1 MKGKF
6 ILIGVAAMMAV
17 VSGVAIGNSLSASK
31 EARDAKIIVQV
42 NKSLANKAEK
52 TIINE
57 QNVVINRIR
66 QEVTNNFDVEDRYV
80 KVVNGFVM
88 NVNAKYVSKI
98 REIVGVQDVNYNAT
112 HFVQTTEADLAKR
125 EAIVLE
131 APTVNI
137 SKDTMNV
144 PNNTKEGEGT
154 LIAILDTGFMINASY
169 KDDKEVQH
177 ENVYHAAFTA
187 LDESVQI
194 KYTQEQIK
202 AKVDAA
208 GNKFHGKYDATHSTY
223 FNSKV
228 PFYYDY
234 GGDIYQTGD
243 ERPDR
248 VVNPDYDVFD
258 QYNDHGNHVA
268 SIAAGNDPQYY
279 GIAPKAQLA
288 LMKVFTPIINVTA
301 DGVTSSTGATDV
313 AILSAFEDCISLG
326 VDVINMSLGSTLN
339 DFTESSIVLNAVK
352 NLKNNGILCAI
363 AAGNDG
369 KDMFYNSAYEY
380 WTTDMVEHGILG
392 GYAGSDATVVGS
404 IQPDRKYY
412 DTALKV
418 GSKIVAFKDQIYTR
432 GTIEYKE
439 EHYFVD
445 LLALPGHENGD
456 FEWVRIPGWGEA
468 KDYAALVS
476 SSENKVQGK
485 IAIISRGET
494 TFAEKISIAQSNG
507 AIGVGIIDNDP
518 SATDFNFNMDLG
530 GYEPSIPVISI
541 LFRDKEVFDS
551 TDYSCKLFKEVIES
565 NPTAREI
572 ADSSSD
578 GPVYDLSIKP
588 EIVTP
593 GDSILGAVYAEGPH
607 SYEYYGGTSMAT
619 PNYAG
624 VYALMLSEHLD
635 DANWKAT
642 LTDRLMSTAKPIK
655 DKFGTNFE
663 AVRKQGSG
671 LVDVEAAL
679 NTNLVLDG
687 SNDKDHLLNKAKIE
701 LKNNDDIKAGKVN
714 LNFVTINSAEAAVE
728 YDATLYVYR
737 PKLGHLNEKNFDEKL
752 AGAELMSNNLELI
765 EKVSKK
771 LTVNPGANAANFSY
785 DLSADAKAFLDEK
798 FAYGTY
804 LEGFL
809 ILNAEG
815 KEEVSLP
822 FLGFYGDYSAGIPV
836 EPFKFER
843 DNDKVYPSDLLNS
856 VGNKWAGLNGID
868 YGSDWVIGNWT
879 SMSAI
884 GLDDYIL
891 NQKTLRDLFDSNSKT
906 VFPAG
911 TNPFTGEYETKDI
924 YMGNNGFANTMIIQ
938 QFVMRSVEN
947 NTITITRKSD
957 NKVFLVDHMF
967 DSFYGAVEDEN
978 GKDIQWPLYKS
989 FVDTT
994 YWSAGYLAHRAYTI
1008 IPLYEYEYDEK
1019 NEKYI
1024 IGDEYPEGEY
1034 EMKFS
1039 YDLAAGGKYEKTYT
1053 LHIDNSAPK
1062 VKSVED
1068 LTKDG
1073 KDYLRIRYEEIKMS
1087 YVAIN
1092 GYKFPVENDDKGY
1105 YIDVEKDK
1113 YTAKNKIFV
1122 RGYDFTSSYS
1132 NMLTHVNDERNVTVS
1147 SASLT
1152 NAFDFDDG
1160 LQVIDDKSFSLQF
1173 SFTKSNKATTLKE
1186 DMNVSINMSTFEN
1199 IDLSKG
1205 VNVAVE
1211 KDGKQTAIA
1220 SSLDAVTGTLS
1231 FTINSQ
1237 DKVVISYSV
1246 NEVVPPDP
1254 SSSSSSEPSSSTL
1267 PSSSEPS
1274 SSLAPSS
1281 EPSSSATPASS
1292 EASGS
1297 SSSEAQPSSGSGC
1310 GGSILGATSLIALVA
1325 VAGIGVLFSKKKKD

>member
-6 ILIGVAAMMAV
+6 ILIGVAAMMAIV
-17 VSGVAIGNSLSASK
+17 CGASIGQNLTNEK
-31 EARDAKIIVQV
+31 EARDTKIIVQL
-42 NKSLANKAEK
+42 NKTLANKTEK

-80 KVVNGFVM
+80 KAVNGFVM
-88 NVNAKYVSKI
+88 NVNAKHVSKI

-112 HFVQTTEADLAKR
+112 HFVQTTEADLAKKN
-125 EAIVLE
+125 AIVIDS
-131 APTVNI
+131 PTVNI

-144 PNNTKEGEGT
+144 PNDTKEGEGT
-154 LIAILDTGFMINASY
+154 LIAILDTGFMIHASY
-169 KDDKEVQH
+169 KDDNEV
-177 ENVYHAAFTA
+177 EYKDVYHAAYTPLA
-187 LDESVQI
+187 DDVSL
-194 KYTQEQIK
+194 KYTQESIK
-202 AKVDAA
+202 AKIDAA
-208 GNKFHGKYDATHSTY
+208 GQKFHGKYDETHSTY
-223 FNSKV
+223 FNNKV
-228 PFYYDY
+228 PFFYDY
-234 GGDIYQTGD
+234 GGDIYQTTD

-248 VVNPDYDVFD
+248 EVNPDYDVFD
-258 QYNDHGNHVA
+258 VYNDHGNHVA
-268 SIAAGNDPQYY
+268 SIAAGNDPQYQ

-288 LMKVFTPIINVTA
+288 LMKVFTPIINMT
-301 DGVTSSTGATDV
+301 GETVTSSTGATDV
-313 AILSAFEDCISLG
+313 AILAAFEDCVSLG

-339 DFTESSIVLNAVK
+339 DFSESTIVLNAVK
-352 NLKNNGILCAI
+352 NLKKNGILCAI

-404 IQPDRKYY
+404 VQPDRKYY

-418 GSKIVAFKDQIYTR
+418 GEHIVAFKDQIYTR
-432 GTIEYKE
+432 GTIEYAV
-439 EHYFVD
+439 EHYFTD
-445 LLALPGHENGD
+445 LLDLPGHENGD
-456 FEWVRIPGWGEA
+456 FEWVRIPGWGES
-468 KDYAALVS
+468 KDYADLVNKT
-476 SSENKVQGK
+476 ENKVEGK

-494 TFAEKISIAQSNG
+494 TFAEKISLAQSNG
-507 AIGVGIIDNDP
+507 AIAVGIIDNDP

-530 GYEPSIPVISI
+530 GYQPTIPVVSI

-551 TDYSCKLFKEVIES
+551 KDYTCKLFKEVIES

-578 GPVYDLSIKP
+578 GPVYDLTMKP

-593 GDSILGAVYAEGPH
+593 GDSVLGAVYAGGPN
-607 SYEYYGGTSMAT
+607 SYEYYSGTSMAT

-624 VYALMLSEHLD
+624 VYALMLSEHLND
-635 DANWKAT
+635 DAWKAT

-679 NTNLVLDG
+679 NTDLILDG
-687 SNDKDHLLNKAKIE
+687 SSDKDNLLNKAKVE
-701 LKNNDDIKAGKVN
+701 LKNNDDIKNGKVN
-714 LNFVTINSAEAAVE
+714 LNFVTINSADVATE

-737 PKLGHLNEKNFDEKL
+737 PKLGHLNEKNFDEFL
-752 AGAELMSNNLELI
+752 SSAELMSNNLELI
-765 EKVSKK
+765 EKVDKK
-771 LTVNPGANAANFSY
+771 LTVNPGTNTANVSY
-785 DLSADAKAFLDEK
+785 DLSDDTKAFLNEK
-798 FAYGTY
+798 FEYGTY
-804 LEGFL
+804 IEGFL
-809 ILNAEG
+809 ALNADG

-822 FLGFYGDYSAGIPV
+822 FLGFYGDYSSGIPV

-843 DNDKVYPSDLLNS
+843 DNSRVYPSDLLNS
-856 VGNKWAGLNGID
+856 IGQKWKGLNGMD
-868 YGSDWVIGNWT
+868 YGSDWVIGNWDT
-879 SMSAI
+879 MSGI
-884 GLDDYIL
+884 DLENYIL
-891 NQKTLRDLFDSNSKT
+891 NKQTLRDLFDSNSKS

-911 TNPFTGEYETKDI
+911 TNPYTGEYETKDI

-938 QFVMRSVEN
+938 QFVMRSVET

-957 NKVFLVDHMF
+957 KKVFLVDHMF
-967 DSFYGAVEDEN
+967 DSFYGAVEDDDGN
-978 GKDIQWPLYKS
+978 DIQWPLYKS

-1008 IPLYEYEYDEK
+1008 IPLYEYEYDEET
-1019 NEKYI
+1019 EKYN

-1039 YDLAAGGKYEKTYT
+1039 YDLASGGKYEKVYT

-1062 VKSVED
+1062 VKSVENFV
-1068 LTKDG
+1068 KDG
-1073 KDYLRIRYEEIKMS
+1073 KDYLRIRYQEIKMS

-1092 GYKFPVENDDKGY
+1092 GYKFPVESDDKGF

-1113 YTAKNKIFV
+1113 YTSKNKIFV
-1122 RGYDFTSSYS
+1122 RGYDFTSSYA
-1132 NMLTHVNDERNVTVS
+1132 NMLTHVNDPRNVTVS

-1160 LQVIDDKSFSLQF
+1160 LQMIDDKSFSLQF

-1186 DMNVSINMSTFEN
+1186 DMNVTINMSSFDN
-1199 IDLSKG
+1199 CDLSKDIA
-1205 VNVAVE
+1205 VTVE
-1211 KDGKQTAIA
+1211 KDGKQTVVV
-1220 SSLDAVTGTLS
+1220 SSFDTATNTLS
-1231 FTINSQ
+1231 FTVNSQ
-1237 DKVVISYSV
+1237 DKVVVTYV
-1246 NEVVPPDP
+1246 AKAEVVPPDDP
-1254 SSSSSSEPSSSTL
+1254 SSSSSAV

-1274 SSLAPSS
+1274 SSEAPSS
-1281 EPSSSATPASS
+1281 SVVPSSSEAPASS
-1292 EASGS
+1292 EASNS
-1297 SSSEAQPSSGSGC
+1297 SSSNNSSPVSGFGC
-1310 GGSILGATSLIALVA
+1310 GGSILSSASLIALLT
-1325 VAGIGVLFSKKKKD
+1325 VAGIGVIFSKKKND